1 MSYHVVHG
9 EHEFSY
15 DSIQGVIQ
23 QLVDSE
29 YPFDPT
35 EDEDVQI
42 FLNKEIFN
50 EKIKENLRKII
61 PKVPKIEA
69 QKLKIRDSHRN
80 YQFLPILIPRKTYPP
95 GTLRARPPTKFGP

>member
-42 FLNKEIFN
+42 FLNEVLFN
-50 EKIKENLRKII
+50 QHSDLELARYELRELRNELAVII
-61 PKVPKIEA
+61 AEWDYELRQ
-69 QKLKIRDSHRN
+69 QKNKQYKNWTVWYGED
-80 YQFLPILIPRKTYPP
+80 
-95 GTLRARPPTKFGP
+95 